1 MLFLCYYQVIDQT
14 NTERKSS
21 ILSMHLYQY
30 IAYIYISHID
40 IYEYTLAQIEYRY
53 TRRKN
58 HNKKDIKK
66 YIIILERV

>member
-1 MLFLCYYQVIDQT
+1 
-14 NTERKSS
+14 
-21 ILSMHLYQY
+21 MHLYQY

-58 HNKKDIKK
+58 HNKKGYKEIYN
-66 YIIILERV
+66 YIGKSLEPGEF